1 MPFQIRPYE
10 KTDHDT
16 VYEICLKT
24 GDSGQD
30 ATDQFEDPK
39 LLGHIYAGPY
49 INLEPESAFI
59 LEDETGA
66 CGYIIGALDTQSFFH
81 KIKTKW
87 LPNLQNQYI
96 EPAEVSR
103 LWTKDEELIH
113 LLYHP
118 ELPEDL
124 SDYPSHLHI
133 DLLPRAQGQGM
144 GKKMMDHFLN
154 YVKESGSKGL
164 HLGLSIRNKRAFQFY
179 KKYGMKELKQ
189 NSETII
195 MVISFE

>member
-1 MPFQIRPYE
+1 M
-10 KTDHDT
+10 
-16 VYEICLKT
+16 
-24 GDSGQD
+24 
-30 ATDQFEDPK
+30 
-39 LLGHIYAGPY
+39 
-49 INLEPESAFI
+49 
-59 LEDETGA
+59 
-66 CGYIIGALDTQSFFH
+66 DTQSFFY
-81 KIKTKW
+81 KIESRW

-96 EPAEVSR
+96 EPDEVSK

-124 SDYPSHLHI
+124 PDYPSHLHI